1 MSEMSENKNPT
12 LSVAEQ
18 MAREI
23 KQSPLSVY
31 IGRIVNLPD
40 GYREN
45 GMIYVDINT
54 LDGDIKSPKTKKDS
68 SDDWNEKMNLEME
81 GFGYRKAVLSRT
93 LLSAVNLWENPPT
106 NYYKGSLTGMGSI
119 TISNYMFDP
128 LTMTWI
134 STVSTALNAIGVVNI
149 PPIFVSLSETGVP
162 VPQTNVD
169 VGQLVEDSFSNAINS
184 MTDLMSPGGQNS
196 VLPTIDVQDLLSGIK
211 DSLGGMLEKSLS
223 SALGSG
229 LGMESLYGSLSS
241 ALGSGL
247 GMESLYGSVNGVGSM
262 LSMLTSQTSRITELL
277 PSLKDMYGYQE
288 LLNKRDV
295 LKESLTPKEGEIVK
309 KIESLE
315 ASAKDQLAALK
326 GQVTGAVTQQVQK
339 IKAEIMKVIM
349 GIVSPITQKLVNL
362 YNDAIEN
369 IRSQIKSVID
379 KHLAPPLRKVKK
391 KLVRI
396 VTEVITPVI
405 QKLPGPARLA
415 ASLAIKP
422 VLSKLIEK
430 LVGFITDKVKEKIR
444 SLFDKGKDKLVEMLI
459 SEMSGM
465 FPNVMESFKEDFSI
479 RSLSKMEWLMSTEVG
494 EKIKALSDTVKDM
507 VSDLDAFHSEVND
520 LLIPSNSLQEE
531 CQSMLSELLTS
542 FYLGMYAYTEGK
554 NGRLVSTVG
563 YYDPVRGYA
572 YTSRDGTGKWTG
584 LFANTESRF
593 GSLPVYTVLYNLY
606 SKDRYNMKDLVD
618 KFMEHLS
625 VPLLKLNAYGEA
637 LMKSPEDPSTAVTKT
652 LENLPE
658 TLMLSTSQRDIVE
671 GSILKVLESAVKGT
685 VSVVQRVDENTFT
698 FLCDLLGIASDILWD
713 TNGQPYIT
721 NDNPLFPSVVSKG
734 YEKVSTNPHTDSTRS
749 VAMVQITWLDG
760 SVSKYPLE
768 YWTYC
773 SALVRYAISDLLTSV
788 YELVNGGPKY
798 SQPEYGKFQSLQLTA
813 QDGIAFHTYAQNSS
827 DDENM
832 KRRKA
837 SAYVFSDP
845 QTGMML
851 EIRVASYLN
860 VMDYN
865 QYKSKK
871 KTYMEVRNSGS
882 FTVQFLPF
890 NLINDEYFTYLS
902 NSGKLDD
909 TKDYYTV
916 NKAQARVLTGWGMYR
931 YVVTGED
938 YLRVVEIELEDTP
951 EDGQTWKYASTNGL
965 KFSMKRSDGT
975 VKVFTKY
982 ELESFNILPSE
993 VVDFSKCNGYFM
1005 AKDLRYL
1012 CAVPIPSTGNTI
1024 YYDAVL
1030 PTSKDKN
1037 GNADGVF
1044 YWNTYLQAE
1053 TDDDG
1058 DIILNEDGTEVL
1070 HEVTEPVFVELRS
1083 IIPYAGSVVWK
1094 DSDNDAEVD
1103 MSAFCFVQRAEW
1115 EGATHFCDVML
1126 IKEED
1131 NHKLAANVQKI
1142 DTSYSKNTTIH
1153 RSACKELVSYTSY
1166 KKGADALING
1176 TVRSDRYPV
1185 RGSVREK
1192 VDLVW
1197 EGKTEKYHS
1206 LQEIISESE
1215 KIVQSTL
1222 DKCKDAMHESFDAV
1236 DWVTVNLEEPLR
1248 SDTVQKT
1255 MDRLVSYM
1263 EDTATDV
1270 SEYGEAFSDTMKNI
1284 MSKMGDAASKVVDLD
1299 KLMNRV
1305 KDMLGGLSA
1314 VSDVIKT
1321 LSSLGDAAN
1330 KINDTFDSLAG
1341 GLDASLSSALSSAI
1355 GPSMSL
1361 SASMGEYDVSLTEK
1375 PHSQM
1380 PWKYDLDSDTF
1391 LKVGDIVLLLAIGN
1405 STDKLYV
1412 VDVPANTL

>member
-1 MSEMSENKNPT
+1 MPEMSENKNPAM
-12 LSVAEQ
+12 SVAEQ

-162 VPQTNVD
+162 SPQTNVD
-169 VGQLVEDSFSNAINS
+169 VGQIVEDSFSNAINS

-211 DSLGGMLEKSLS
+211 DSIGGMLEK
-223 SALGSG
+223 
-229 LGMESLYGSLSS
+229 SLSS

-262 LSMLTSQTSRITELL
+262 LSMLTSQTSSITELL

-295 LKESLTPKEGEIVK
+295 LKESLTPKEGEIIK
-309 KIESLE
+309 KIEALE

-349 GIVSPITQKLVNL
+349 GIVSPITQKLANL

-379 KHLAPPLRKVKK
+379 KHLAPPMRKVKK

-494 EKIKALSDTVKDM
+494 EKIKALPDTVKDM
-507 VSDLDAFHSEVND
+507 VSDLDAFHNEVND

-606 SKDRYNMKDLVD
+606 SKDRYSMKSLVD
-618 KFMEHLS
+618 KFMKHLS

-637 LMKSPEDPSTAVTKT
+637 LITRPEDPSTAVTKT

-671 GSILKVLESAVKGT
+671 GSILKVLESTVKGT
-685 VSVVQRVDENTFT
+685 VSVGQRVDKNTFT

-713 TNGQPYIT
+713 TNGHPYIT

-734 YEKVSTNPHTDSTRS
+734 YEKVSTNPHTDSTIS
-749 VAMVQITWLDG
+749 VAMVQITWSDG

-788 YELVNGGPKY
+788 YELVNGGSRY
-798 SQPEYGKFQSLQLTA
+798 SQTEYGKFQPLQLTA
-813 QDGIAFHTYAQNSS
+813 QDGIAFHTYAQSSS
-827 DDENM
+827 DDDNM
-832 KRRKA
+832 KRRKS

-902 NSGKLDD
+902 SSGKLDD

-982 ELESFNILPSE
+982 ELESLNILPSE

-1044 YWNTYLQAE
+1044 YWNTYLKAE

-1058 DIILNEDGTEVL
+1058 DVILNEDGTAVL

-1103 MSAFCFVQRAEW
+1103 MSDFCFVQRAEW

-1166 KKGADALING
+1166 KKGADTLING
-1176 TVRSDRYPV
+1176 SVRSDRYPV
-1185 RGSVREK
+1185 RVSVREK

-1206 LQEIISESE
+1206 LQEIINESE
-1215 KIVQSTL
+1215 KVVKSTM

-1236 DWVTVNLEEPLR
+1236 DWVAVNLEEPLR

-1270 SEYGEAFSDTMKNI
+1270 SEYDEAFSDTMKNI
-1284 MSKMGDAASKVVDLD
+1284 MSKMGDATSKAVDLD

-1341 GLDASLSSALSSAI
+1341 GLDSSLSSALSSAI

-1361 SASMGEYDVSLTEK
+1361 STSMGEYDVSLTEK

>member
-1 MSEMSENKNPT
+1 MSEMPENKKPT
-12 LSVAEQ
+12 LPVAEQ

-31 IGRIVNLPD
+31 IGRIVSLPD

-169 VGQLVEDSFSNAINS
+169 VGQIVEDSFSNAINS

-211 DSLGGMLEKSLS
+211 DSIGGILEKSLS
-223 SALGSG
+223 SALGS
-229 LGMESLYGSLSS
+229 E
-241 ALGSGL
+241 L

-262 LSMLTSQTSRITELL
+262 LSMLTSQTSSIAELL

-349 GIVSPITQKLVNL
+349 GIVSPITQKLANL

-405 QKLPGPARLA
+405 QKLHGPARLA

-422 VLSKLIEK
+422 VLSKLIDK

-494 EKIKALSDTVKDM
+494 ENIKALPDTMKDM
-507 VSDLDAFHSEVND
+507 VSDLDTFHSEVND

-542 FYLGMYAYTEGK
+542 FYLGMYAYTEDK
-554 NGRLVSTVG
+554 NGRVVSTVG

-572 YTSRDGTGKWTG
+572 YTSSDGTGKWTG
-584 LFANTESRF
+584 LFANTKSRF
-593 GSLPVYTVLYNLY
+593 GSLPNYKVLYNMQNWTRY
-606 SKDRYNMKDLVD
+606 SMKSLVD

-637 LMKSPEDPSTAVTKT
+637 LMTSPEDPSTVVTKT

-658 TLMLSTSQRDIVE
+658 TLMLSTSQREVVE
-671 GSILKVLESAVKGT
+671 SEILKVLESSVKGT
-685 VSVVQRVDENTFT
+685 VGVVQRVDENTFT
-698 FLCDLLGIASDILWD
+698 FLCDLLGITSDILWD
-713 TNGQPYIT
+713 TNGHPYIT

-734 YEKVSTNPHTDSTRS
+734 YEKVSTKPLIDSTIS

-788 YELVNGGPKY
+788 YELVNGGPRY
-798 SQPEYGKFQSLQLTA
+798 SQPEYGKFLPLQLTA
-813 QDGIAFHTYAQNSS
+813 QDGTAFHTYAQSSS
-827 DDENM
+827 DDDNM
-832 KRRKA
+832 KRRKS

-860 VMDYN
+860 VLDYN

-871 KTYMEVRNSGS
+871 KTYMEVRNSDS

-890 NLINDEYFTYLS
+890 NLMNDEYFTYLS
-902 NSGKLDD
+902 SSGKLDD

-975 VKVFTKY
+975 VKVFTKK
-982 ELESFNILPSE
+982 EIESFNILPSE
-993 VVDFSKCNGYFM
+993 GIDFSKCNGYFM

-1044 YWNTYLQAE
+1044 YWNTYLKAE

-1058 DIILNEDGTEVL
+1058 DVILNEDGTAVL

-1094 DSDNDAEVD
+1094 DSDNDVEVD

-1115 EGATHFCDVML
+1115 EGVTHFCDVML

-1142 DTSYSKNTTIH
+1142 DASYSKNTTIH

-1185 RGSVREK
+1185 RVSVREK

-1215 KIVQSTL
+1215 KVVQSTM

-1236 DWVTVNLEEPLR
+1236 DWVAVNLEEPLR

-1263 EDTATDV
+1263 EDTVTDV
-1270 SEYGEAFSDTMKNI
+1270 SEYDEAFSDTMKSI
-1284 MSKMGDAASKVVDLD
+1284 MSKMGDAASKAVDLD
-1299 KLMNRV
+1299 KLTNRV
-1305 KDMLGGLSA
+1305 RDMLGGLSA

-1341 GLDASLSSALSSAI
+1341 GLDASLVSALSSAI

-1361 SASMGEYDVSLTEK
+1361 STSMGEYDVSLTEK

>member
-1 MSEMSENKNPT
+1 MPEMSENKKPT
-12 LSVAEQ
+12 MSVAEQ

-68 SDDWNEKMNLEME
+68 SDDWNEKVNLEME

-162 VPQTNVD
+162 SPQTNVD
-169 VGQLVEDSFSNAINS
+169 VGQIVEDSFSNAINS

-211 DSLGGMLEKSLS
+211 DSIGGILEKSLS

-229 LGMESLYGSLSS
+229 LGMESLYGSI
-241 ALGSGL
+241 
-247 GMESLYGSVNGVGSM
+247 NGVGSM
-262 LSMLTSQTSRITELL
+262 LSMLTSQTSSITELL

-309 KIESLE
+309 KIEALE
-315 ASAKDQLAALK
+315 DSEKALLAALK

-349 GIVSPITQKLVNL
+349 GIVSPITQKLANL

-396 VTEVITPVI
+396 VSEILMPVI

-422 VLSKLIEK
+422 VLSKLIGK

-494 EKIKALSDTVKDM
+494 EKIKSLPDTVKDM
-507 VSDLDAFHSEVND
+507 VSDLDAFHNEVND
-520 LLIPSNSLQEE
+520 LLIPSNALQEE

-554 NGRLVSTVG
+554 NGRVVSTVG

-593 GSLPVYTVLYNLY
+593 GSLPTYTVWY
-606 SKDRYNMKDLVD
+606 SMQNWTRYNMKDLVD

-637 LMKSPEDPSTAVTKT
+637 LMTSPDTPSHAVTKT
-652 LENLPE
+652 LEKLPE
-658 TLMLSTSQRDIVE
+658 TLMLSTSQREVVE
-671 GSILKVLESAVKGT
+671 VEILKVLESVLKGT
-685 VSVVQRVDENTFT
+685 VSVGQRVDKNTFT

-713 TNGQPYIT
+713 TNGHPYIT

-734 YEKVSTNPHTDSTRS
+734 YEKVSTKPLIDSTRS
-749 VAMVQITWLDG
+749 VAMVQITWSDG

-773 SALVRYAISDLLTSV
+773 SALVRYAISDMLTSV
-788 YELVNGGPKY
+788 YELVNGGPRY
-798 SQPEYGKFQSLQLTA
+798 SQPEYGKFQPLQLTA
-813 QDGIAFHTYAQNSS
+813 QDGTAFHTYAQSSS
-827 DDENM
+827 DDDNM

-851 EIRVASYLN
+851 EICVASYLN
-860 VMDYN
+860 VLDYN

-871 KTYMEVRNSGS
+871 KTYMEVRNSDS

-902 NSGKLDD
+902 DSGKMDS

-975 VKVFTKY
+975 VKVFTKK
-982 ELESFNILPSE
+982 EIESFNILPSE

-1044 YWNTYLQAE
+1044 YWNTYLQVE

-1185 RGSVREK
+1185 RVSVREK

-1215 KIVQSTL
+1215 KVVKSTL

-1236 DWVTVNLEEPLR
+1236 DWATVNLEEPLR

-1255 MDRLVSYM
+1255 MDRLISYM
-1263 EDTATDV
+1263 EDIGTDV
-1270 SEYGEAFSDTMKNI
+1270 SEYDEAFSDTMKNI

-1305 KDMLGGLSA
+1305 KDMIGGLSA

-1341 GLDASLSSALSSAI
+1341 GLDASLVSALSSAI

-1361 SASMGEYDVSLTEK
+1361 STSMGEYDVSLTEK

>member
-1 MSEMSENKNPT
+1 MPEMSENKKPT
-12 LSVAEQ
+12 MSVAEQ

-169 VGQLVEDSFSNAINS
+169 VGQIVEDSFSNAINS

-211 DSLGGMLEKSLS
+211 DSIGEMLEK
-223 SALGSG
+223 
-229 LGMESLYGSLSS
+229 SLSS

-262 LSMLTSQTSRITELL
+262 LSMLTSQTSSITELL

-309 KIESLE
+309 KIEALE
-315 ASAKDQLAALK
+315 ASAKDQIAALK

-349 GIVSPITQKLVNL
+349 GIVSPITQKLANL

-494 EKIKALSDTVKDM
+494 EKIKSLPDTVKDM
-507 VSDLDAFHSEVND
+507 VSDLNAFHNEVND
-520 LLIPSNSLQEE
+520 LLIPSNALQEE

-554 NGRLVSTVG
+554 NGRVVSTVG

-593 GSLPVYTVLYNLY
+593 GSLPTYTVWYNMQNWT
-606 SKDRYNMKDLVD
+606 RYNMKDLVD

-625 VPLLKLNAYGEA
+625 VPLLKLNAYGTA
-637 LMKSPEDPSTAVTKT
+637 LMTSPDTPSHAVTKT
-652 LENLPE
+652 LEKLPE
-658 TLMLSTSQRDIVE
+658 TLMLSTSQREVVE
-671 GSILKVLESAVKGT
+671 GSILKVMESVLKGT
-685 VSVVQRVDENTFT
+685 VSVGQRVDKNTFT

-734 YEKVSTNPHTDSTRS
+734 YEKVSTKPLIDSTRS
-749 VAMVQITWLDG
+749 VAMVQITWSDG

-773 SALVRYAISDLLTSV
+773 SALVRYAISDMLTSV
-788 YELVNGGPKY
+788 YELVNGGPRY
-798 SQPEYGKFQSLQLTA
+798 SQPEYGKFQPLQLTA
-813 QDGIAFHTYAQNSS
+813 QDGTAFHTYAQSSS
-827 DDENM
+827 DDDNM

-860 VMDYN
+860 VLDYN

-871 KTYMEVRNSGS
+871 KTYMEVRNSDS

-902 NSGKLDD
+902 DSGKLDD

-975 VKVFTKY
+975 VKVFTKK
-982 ELESFNILPSE
+982 EIESFNILPSE
-993 VVDFSKCNGYFM
+993 VVDFSKSNGYFM

-1044 YWNTYLQAE
+1044 YWNTYLKAE

-1126 IKEED
+1126 MKEED

-1176 TVRSDRYPV
+1176 TVRSDRYPLRV
-1185 RGSVREK
+1185 SVREK

-1215 KIVQSTL
+1215 KVVKSTM

-1263 EDTATDV
+1263 EDIGTDV
-1270 SEYGEAFSDTMKNI
+1270 SEYDEAFSDAMKNI
-1284 MSKMGDAASKVVDLD
+1284 MSKIGDAASKVVDLD

-1305 KDMLGGLSA
+1305 KDTIGGLTA
-1314 VSDVIKT
+1314 VSDVLKT

-1341 GLDASLSSALSSAI
+1341 GLDSSLSSALSSAI

-1361 SASMGEYDVSLTEK
+1361 STSMGEYDVSLTEK

>member
-1 MSEMSENKNPT
+1 MSEMSENKNPA

-134 STVSTALNAIGVVNI
+134 STVSTALNALGVVNI

-169 VGQLVEDSFSNAINS
+169 VGQIVEDSFSNAINS

-196 VLPTIDVQDLLSGIK
+196 VLPTIDVPDLLSGIK

-229 LGMESLYGSLSS
+229 LGMDSLY
-241 ALGSGL
+241 
-247 GMESLYGSVNGVGSM
+247 ESVSGVGSM
-262 LSMLTSQTSRITELL
+262 LSMLTSQTSSISELL

-295 LKESLTPKEGEIVK
+295 LKEALTPKEGEIVK
-309 KIESLE
+309 KIEALE
-315 ASAKDQLAALK
+315 DSEKALLAALK

-349 GIVSPITQKLVNL
+349 GIVSPITQKLANL

-379 KHLAPPLRKVKK
+379 KHLAPPLKKVKK

-396 VTEVITPVI
+396 VSEILMPVI

-422 VLSKLIEK
+422 VLSKLIDK

-494 EKIKALSDTVKDM
+494 EKIKSLPDTVKDM
-507 VSDLDAFHSEVND
+507 ISDLDAFHSEVND

-542 FYLGMYAYTEGK
+542 FYLGMSAYTEDK
-554 NGRLVSTVG
+554 NGRLVSTHG

-572 YTSRDGTGKWTG
+572 YTSSDGTGKWTG
-584 LFANTESRF
+584 LFANTKSRF
-593 GSLPVYTVLYNLY
+593 GSLPTYTVWYNMQNWT
-606 SKDRYNMKDLVD
+606 RYNMKDLVD

-625 VPLLKLNAYGEA
+625 VPLLKLNAYGTA
-637 LMKSPEDPSTAVTKT
+637 LMTRPDMPSTIVTRT

-658 TLMLSTSQRDIVE
+658 TLRLSTSQREVVE
-671 GSILKVLESAVKGT
+671 GSILKVLESVVKGT
-685 VSVVQRVDENTFT
+685 VSVGQRVDKNTFT

-713 TNGQPYIT
+713 TNGHPYIT

-734 YEKVSTNPHTDSTRS
+734 YEKVSTKPLIDSTIS
-749 VAMVQITWLDG
+749 VAMVQITWSDG

-773 SALVRYAISDLLTSV
+773 SALVRYAISDMLTSV
-788 YELVNGGPKY
+788 YELVNGGPRY
-798 SQPEYGKFQSLQLTA
+798 SQPEYGKFQPLQLTA
-813 QDGIAFHTYAQNSS
+813 QDGTAFHTYAQSSS
-827 DDENM
+827 DDANM
-832 KRRKA
+832 KRRKD

-860 VMDYN
+860 VLDYN

-871 KTYMEVRNSGS
+871 KTYMEVRNSNS

-916 NKAQARVLTGWGMYR
+916 NKAQARVLTGWGMYC
-931 YVVTGED
+931 YNVTGED

-975 VKVFTKY
+975 VKVLTKY
-982 ELESFNILPSE
+982 ELESLNILPSE

-1012 CAVPIPSTGNTI
+1012 CAVPRKPMMM
-1024 YYDAVL
+1024 
-1030 PTSKDKN
+1030 
-1037 GNADGVF
+1037 
-1044 YWNTYLQAE
+1044 E
-1053 TDDDG
+1053 
-1058 DIILNEDGTEVL
+1058 
-1070 HEVTEPVFVELRS
+1070 
-1083 IIPYAGSVVWK
+1083 
-1094 DSDNDAEVD
+1094 
-1103 MSAFCFVQRAEW
+1103 
-1115 EGATHFCDVML
+1115 ML
-1126 IKEED
+1126 
-1131 NHKLAANVQKI
+1131 
-1142 DTSYSKNTTIH
+1142 S
-1153 RSACKELVSYTSY
+1153 
-1166 KKGADALING
+1166 
-1176 TVRSDRYPV
+1176 
-1185 RGSVREK
+1185 
-1192 VDLVW
+1192 
-1197 EGKTEKYHS
+1197 
-1206 LQEIISESE
+1206 
-1215 KIVQSTL
+1215 
-1222 DKCKDAMHESFDAV
+1222 
-1236 DWVTVNLEEPLR
+1236 
-1248 SDTVQKT
+1248 
-1255 MDRLVSYM
+1255 
-1263 EDTATDV
+1263 
-1270 SEYGEAFSDTMKNI
+1270 
-1284 MSKMGDAASKVVDLD
+1284 
-1299 KLMNRV
+1299 
-1305 KDMLGGLSA
+1305 
-1314 VSDVIKT
+1314 
-1321 LSSLGDAAN
+1321 
-1330 KINDTFDSLAG
+1330 
-1341 GLDASLSSALSSAI
+1341 
-1355 GPSMSL
+1355 
-1361 SASMGEYDVSLTEK
+1361 
-1375 PHSQM
+1375 
-1380 PWKYDLDSDTF
+1380 
-1391 LKVGDIVLLLAIGN
+1391 
-1405 STDKLYV
+1405 
-1412 VDVPANTL
+1412 

>member
-1 MSEMSENKNPT
+1 MSEMSENKKPT
-12 LSVAEQ
+12 MSVAEQ

-134 STVSTALNAIGVVNI
+134 STVSMALNAIGVVNI

-211 DSLGGMLEKSLS
+211 DSIGGMLEK
-223 SALGSG
+223 
-229 LGMESLYGSLSS
+229 SLSS

-262 LSMLTSQTSRITELL
+262 LSMLTSQTSSIAELL

-295 LKESLTPKEGEIVK
+295 LKESLTPKEGEIIK

-349 GIVSPITQKLVNL
+349 GIVSPITQKLANL

-494 EKIKALSDTVKDM
+494 EKIKALPDTVKDM

-637 LMKSPEDPSTAVTKT
+637 LMTRPEDPSTAVTKT

-658 TLMLSTSQRDIVE
+658 TLMLSTSQREVVE
-671 GSILKVLESAVKGT
+671 GSIIKVLESAVKGT

-734 YEKVSTNPHTDSTRS
+734 YEKVSTNPHTDSMRS
-749 VAMVQITWLDG
+749 VAMVQITWSDG

-798 SQPEYGKFQSLQLTA
+798 SQPEYGKFQPLQLTA
-813 QDGIAFHTYAQNSS
+813 QDGIAFHTYAQSSS

-882 FTVQFLPF
+882 FTVQFMPF

-975 VKVFTKY
+975 VKVFTKK
-982 ELESFNILPSE
+982 EIESFNILPSE

-1103 MSAFCFVQRAEW
+1103 MSDFCFVQRAEW
-1115 EGATHFCDVML
+1115 EGVTHFCDVML

-1176 TVRSDRYPV
+1176 TVRSDLYPV

-1192 VDLVW
+1192 VDIVW

-1215 KIVQSTL
+1215 KIVQSTM

-1263 EDTATDV
+1263 EDIGTDV
-1270 SEYGEAFSDTMKNI
+1270 SEYDEAFSDTMKNI
-1284 MSKMGDAASKVVDLD
+1284 MSKMGDAASKAVDLD

-1361 SASMGEYDVSLTEK
+1361 STSMGEYDVSLTEK

>member
-1 MSEMSENKNPT
+1 MSENKNPT

-162 VPQTNVD
+162 SPQTNVD

-211 DSLGGMLEKSLS
+211 DSIGGMLEK
-223 SALGSG
+223 
-229 LGMESLYGSLSS
+229 SLSS

-262 LSMLTSQTSRITELL
+262 LSMLTSQTSSIIELL

-309 KIESLE
+309 KIEALE
-315 ASAKDQLAALK
+315 SSAKDQLAALK

-349 GIVSPITQKLVNL
+349 GIVSPITQKLANL

-379 KHLAPPLRKVKK
+379 KHLAPPLRKVKR

-422 VLSKLIEK
+422 VLSKLIDK
-430 LVGFITDKVKEKIR
+430 LVGFITDKVKEKVR

-494 EKIKALSDTVKDM
+494 EKIKSLPDTVKD
-507 VSDLDAFHSEVND
+507 VVLDLDTFHSEVND

-606 SKDRYNMKDLVD
+606 SKDQYNMKDLVD

-637 LMKSPEDPSTAVTKT
+637 LMTRPEDPSTAVTKT

-658 TLMLSTSQRDIVE
+658 TLMLSTSQREVVE

-685 VSVVQRVDENTFT
+685 VSVVQRVDKNTFT

-813 QDGIAFHTYAQNSS
+813 QDGIAFHTYAQSSS

-851 EIRVASYLN
+851 EICVASYLN
-860 VMDYN
+860 VLDYN

-890 NLINDEYFTYLS
+890 NLINAEYFTYLS

-938 YLRVVEIELEDTP
+938 YLRVVEIEPEDTP

-982 ELESFNILPSE
+982 ELESLNILPSE
-993 VVDFSKCNGYFM
+993 GIDFSKCNGYFM

-1044 YWNTYLQAE
+1044 YWNTYLKAE

-1103 MSAFCFVQRAEW
+1103 MSDFCFVQRAEW

-1192 VDLVW
+1192 VDIVW

-1206 LQEIISESE
+1206 LQEIINESE
-1215 KIVQSTL
+1215 KVVKSTM

-1263 EDTATDV
+1263 EDIATDV
-1270 SEYGEAFSDTMKNI
+1270 SEYDEAFSDTMKNI

-1341 GLDASLSSALSSAI
+1341 GLDSSLSSALSSAI

-1361 SASMGEYDVSLTEK
+1361 STSMGEYDVSLTEK

-1412 VDVPANTL
+1412 LDVPANTL

>member
-1 MSEMSENKNPT
+1 MSEMSENKNPAM
-12 LSVAEQ
+12 SVAEQ

-68 SDDWNEKMNLEME
+68 SDDWNDKMNLEME
-81 GFGYRKAVLSRT
+81 GFGYRKAILSRT

-162 VPQTNVD
+162 VPQTSVD
-169 VGQLVEDSFSNAINS
+169 VGQIVEDSFSNAINS

-229 LGMESLYGSLSS
+229 LGMESLYGS
-241 ALGSGL
+241 
-247 GMESLYGSVNGVGSM
+247 VNGVGSM
-262 LSMLTSQTSRITELL
+262 LSMLTSQTSSITELL

-295 LKESLTPKEGEIVK
+295 LKEPLTQKEGEIIK

-315 ASAKDQLAALK
+315 SSAKDQLAALK

-349 GIVSPITQKLVNL
+349 GIVSPITQKLANL

-422 VLSKLIEK
+422 VLSKLINK

-494 EKIKALSDTVKDM
+494 EKIKSLPDTVKDM
-507 VSDLDAFHSEVND
+507 VSDLDTFHSEVND

-542 FYLGMYAYTEGK
+542 FYLGMSAYTEDK
-554 NGRLVSTVG
+554 NGRLVSTHG

-572 YTSRDGTGKWTG
+572 YTSSDGTGKWTG
-584 LFANTESRF
+584 LFANTKSRF
-593 GSLPVYTVLYNLY
+593 GSLPNYKVLYNMQNWTRY
-606 SKDRYNMKDLVD
+606 SMKDLVD

-637 LMKSPEDPSTAVTKT
+637 LMTRPDTPSNAVTKT

-658 TLMLSTSQRDIVE
+658 TLMLSTSQRDVVE
-671 GSILKVLESAVKGT
+671 GSILKVLESIVKGT
-685 VSVVQRVDENTFT
+685 VSVGQRVDKNTFT

-734 YEKVSTNPHTDSTRS
+734 YEKVSTKPLIDSTIS

-773 SALVRYAISDLLTSV
+773 SALVRYAISDMLTSV

-798 SQPEYGKFQSLQLTA
+798 NQPEYGKFQPLQLTA
-813 QDGIAFHTYAQNSS
+813 QDGTAFHTYAQSSS
-827 DDENM
+827 DDANM
-832 KRRKA
+832 KRRKT

-951 EDGQTWKYASTNGL
+951 EDGHTWKYASTNGL

-1044 YWNTYLQAE
+1044 YWNTYLKAE

-1094 DSDNDAEVD
+1094 DSDNDVEVD

-1126 IKEED
+1126 IKEEG

-1176 TVRSDRYPV
+1176 SVRSDRYPV
-1185 RGSVREK
+1185 RMSVREK
-1192 VDLVW
+1192 VDIVW

-1215 KIVQSTL
+1215 KVVKSTM
-1222 DKCKDAMHESFDAV
+1222 DKCKNAMHESFNAV

-1263 EDTATDV
+1263 EDMATDV
-1270 SEYGEAFSDTMKNI
+1270 SEYGEAFSDTMKNT

-1299 KLMNRV
+1299 KLTNRV

-1341 GLDASLSSALSSAI
+1341 GLDASLVSALSSAI

-1361 SASMGEYDVSLTEK
+1361 STSMGEYDVSLTEK

>member
-1 MSEMSENKNPT
+1 MSEMPENKNPT

-162 VPQTNVD
+162 SPQTNVD

-184 MTDLMSPGGQNS
+184 MTDLMSPGSQNS

-211 DSLGGMLEKSLS
+211 DSIGGMLEK
-223 SALGSG
+223 
-229 LGMESLYGSLSS
+229 SLSS

-262 LSMLTSQTSRITELL
+262 LSMLTSQTSSIAELL

-315 ASAKDQLAALK
+315 ASVKDQLAALK

-349 GIVSPITQKLVNL
+349 GIASPITQKLANL

-379 KHLAPPLRKVKK
+379 KHLAPPMRKVKK

-479 RSLSKMEWLMSTEVG
+479 RSLSKMEWLMSTAVG
-494 EKIKALSDTVKDM
+494 EKIEALPDTVKDM
-507 VSDLDAFHSEVND
+507 VSDLDAFHNEVND

-572 YTSRDGTGKWTG
+572 YTSSDGTGKWTG

-637 LMKSPEDPSTAVTKT
+637 LMKSPDTPSNAVTKT

-658 TLMLSTSQRDIVE
+658 TLMLSTSQRDVVE
-671 GSILKVLESAVKGT
+671 WSILKVLESSVKGT
-685 VSVVQRVDENTFT
+685 VSVGQRVDKNTFT
-698 FLCDLLGIASDILWD
+698 FLCDLLGITSDILWD

-749 VAMVQITWLDG
+749 VAMVQITWSDG

-788 YELVNGGPKY
+788 YELVNGGSRY
-798 SQPEYGKFQSLQLTA
+798 SQTEYGKFQPLQLTA
-813 QDGIAFHTYAQNSS
+813 QDGTAFHTYAQSSS

-832 KRRKA
+832 KRRKS

-890 NLINDEYFTYLS
+890 NLINAEYFTYLS

-965 KFSMKRSDGT
+965 KFSMKRPDGT

-982 ELESFNILPSE
+982 ELESLNILPSE
-993 VVDFSKCNGYFM
+993 VVDFSKSNGYFM

-1012 CAVPIPSTGNTI
+1012 CAVPIPSTGNTV

-1030 PTSKDKN
+1030 PTSEDKN

-1044 YWNTYLQAE
+1044 YWNTYLKAE

-1103 MSAFCFVQRAEW
+1103 MSDFCFVQRAEW

-1126 IKEED
+1126 IKEESD
-1131 NHKLAANVQKI
+1131 HKLAANVQKI
-1142 DTSYSKNTTIH
+1142 DASYSKNTTIH

-1185 RGSVREK
+1185 RVSVREK

-1206 LQEIISESE
+1206 LQEIINESE
-1215 KIVQSTL
+1215 KVVQSTM

-1284 MSKMGDAASKVVDLD
+1284 MSKMGDVASKAVDLD

-1341 GLDASLSSALSSAI
+1341 GLDSSLSSALSSAI

-1361 SASMGEYDVSLTEK
+1361 STSMGEYDVSLTEK

>member
-134 STVSTALNAIGVVNI
+134 STVSMALNAIGVVNI

-162 VPQTNVD
+162 SPQTNVD
-169 VGQLVEDSFSNAINS
+169 VGQIVEDSFSNAINS

-211 DSLGGMLEKSLS
+211 DSIGGMLEK
-223 SALGSG
+223 
-229 LGMESLYGSLSS
+229 SLSS

-262 LSMLTSQTSRITELL
+262 LSMLTSQTSSIAELL

-295 LKESLTPKEGEIVK
+295 LKESLTPKEGEIIK

-349 GIVSPITQKLVNL
+349 GIVSPITQKLANL

-494 EKIKALSDTVKDM
+494 EKIKALPDTVKDM
-507 VSDLDAFHSEVND
+507 VSDLDTFHSEVND

-637 LMKSPEDPSTAVTKT
+637 LMTRPEDPSTAVTKT

-658 TLMLSTSQRDIVE
+658 TLMLSTSQREVVE
-671 GSILKVLESAVKGT
+671 GSILKVLESSVKGT

-734 YEKVSTNPHTDSTRS
+734 YEKVSTNPHTDSMRS
-749 VAMVQITWLDG
+749 VAMVQITWSDG

-798 SQPEYGKFQSLQLTA
+798 SQPEYGKFQPLQLTA
-813 QDGIAFHTYAQNSS
+813 QDGIAFHTYAQSSS
-827 DDENM
+827 DDDNM
-832 KRRKA
+832 KRRKD

-882 FTVQFLPF
+882 FTVQFMPF
-890 NLINDEYFTYLS
+890 NLINAEYFTYLS

-975 VKVFTKY
+975 VKVFTKK
-982 ELESFNILPSE
+982 EIESFNILPSE

-1044 YWNTYLQAE
+1044 YWNTYLKAE

-1103 MSAFCFVQRAEW
+1103 MSDFCFVQRAEW
-1115 EGATHFCDVML
+1115 EGVTHFCDVML

-1176 TVRSDRYPV
+1176 TVRSDLYPV

-1192 VDLVW
+1192 VDIVW

-1215 KIVQSTL
+1215 KIVQSTM

-1263 EDTATDV
+1263 EDIGTDV
-1270 SEYGEAFSDTMKNI
+1270 SEYDEAFSDTMKNI

-1341 GLDASLSSALSSAI
+1341 GLDSSLVSALSSAI

-1361 SASMGEYDVSLTEK
+1361 STSMGEYDVSLTEK

-1412 VDVPANTL
+1412 VDVPANIL

>member
-1 MSEMSENKNPT
+1 MSENKNPAM
-12 LSVAEQ
+12 SVAEQ

-68 SDDWNEKMNLEME
+68 SDDWNDKMNLEME
-81 GFGYRKAVLSRT
+81 GFGYRKAILSRT

-162 VPQTNVD
+162 VPQTSVD
-169 VGQLVEDSFSNAINS
+169 VGQIVEDSFSNAINS

-211 DSLGGMLEKSLS
+211 DSIGGILEK
-223 SALGSG
+223 
-229 LGMESLYGSLSS
+229 SLSS

-262 LSMLTSQTSRITELL
+262 LSMLTSQTSSITELL

-295 LKESLTPKEGEIVK
+295 LKEPLTQKEGEIIK

-315 ASAKDQLAALK
+315 SSAKDQIAALK

-349 GIVSPITQKLVNL
+349 GIVSPITQKLANL

-422 VLSKLIEK
+422 VLSKLINK

-494 EKIKALSDTVKDM
+494 EKIKSLPDTVKDM
-507 VSDLDAFHSEVND
+507 VSDLDTFHSEVND

-542 FYLGMYAYTEGK
+542 FYLGMSAYTEDK
-554 NGRLVSTVG
+554 NGRLVSTHG

-572 YTSRDGTGKWTG
+572 YTSSDGTGKWTG
-584 LFANTESRF
+584 LFANTKSRF
-593 GSLPVYTVLYNLY
+593 GSLPNYKVLYNMQNWTRY
-606 SKDRYNMKDLVD
+606 SMKDLVD

-637 LMKSPEDPSTAVTKT
+637 LMTRPDTPSNAVTKT

-658 TLMLSTSQRDIVE
+658 TLMLSTSQRDVVE
-671 GSILKVLESAVKGT
+671 GSILKVLESVLKGT
-685 VSVVQRVDENTFT
+685 VSVGQRVDKNTFT
-698 FLCDLLGIASDILWD
+698 FLCDLLGITSDILWD

-734 YEKVSTNPHTDSTRS
+734 YEKVSTKPLIDSTIS
-749 VAMVQITWLDG
+749 VAMVQITWSDG

-773 SALVRYAISDLLTSV
+773 SALVRYAISDMLTSV

-798 SQPEYGKFQSLQLTA
+798 SQPEYGKFQPLQLTA
-813 QDGIAFHTYAQNSS
+813 QDGTAFHTYAQNSS
-827 DDENM
+827 DDDNM
-832 KRRKA
+832 KRRKD

-851 EIRVASYLN
+851 EICIASYLN

-951 EDGQTWKYASTNGL
+951 ENGHTWKYASTNGL

-1044 YWNTYLQAE
+1044 YWNTYLKAE

-1058 DIILNEDGTEVL
+1058 DIILNEDGTEIL

-1094 DSDNDAEVD
+1094 DSDNDVEVD

-1126 IKEED
+1126 IKEEG

-1176 TVRSDRYPV
+1176 SVRSDRYPV
-1185 RGSVREK
+1185 RMSVREK
-1192 VDLVW
+1192 VDIVW

-1215 KIVQSTL
+1215 KVVKSTM
-1222 DKCKDAMHESFDAV
+1222 DKCKNAMHESFNAV

-1263 EDTATDV
+1263 EDMATDV
-1270 SEYGEAFSDTMKNI
+1270 SEYGEAFSDTMKNT

-1299 KLMNRV
+1299 KLTNRV

-1341 GLDASLSSALSSAI
+1341 GLDASLVSALSSAI

-1361 SASMGEYDVSLTEK
+1361 STSMGEYDVSLTEK

>member
-1 MSEMSENKNPT
+1 MSDNKKPT
-12 LSVAEQ
+12 MSVAEQ

-68 SDDWNEKMNLEME
+68 SNDWNDKMNLEME

-134 STVSTALNAIGVVNI
+134 STVSAALNAIGVVNI

-169 VGQLVEDSFSNAINS
+169 VGQIVEDSFSNAINS
-184 MTDLMSPGGQNS
+184 MTDLMSPGGQDS
-196 VLPTIDVQDLLSGIK
+196 VLPTIDVPDLLSGIK
-211 DSLGGMLEKSLS
+211 DSIGGMLEKSLS
-223 SALGSG
+223 SVLGSG
-229 LGMESLYGSLSS
+229 LGMEGLS
-241 ALGSGL
+241 GSG
-247 GMESLYGSVNGVGSM
+247 NGVGAM
-262 LSMLTSQTSRITELL
+262 LSMLTSQTSSIAELL

-295 LKESLTPKEGEIVK
+295 LKEALTQKEGEIVK

-326 GQVTGAVTQQVQK
+326 GQVTGAVSQQVQK
-339 IKAEIMKVIM
+339 IKSEIMKVIM
-349 GIVSPITQKLVNL
+349 GIVSPITQKLANI
-362 YNDAIEN
+362 YNEAIEK

-396 VTEVITPVI
+396 VAEILMPVI

-422 VLSKLIEK
+422 VLSKLIDK

-459 SEMSGM
+459 SELSGM
-465 FPNVMESFKEDFSI
+465 FPNVMEAFKGDFSL
-479 RSLSKMEWLMSTEVG
+479 RSLSKMDWLMSTDVG
-494 EKIKALSDTVKDM
+494 EQIKALPDTVKDM
-507 VSDLDAFHSEVND
+507 ISDLDTFHSEVND
-520 LLIPSNSLQEE
+520 LMIPSNSLQEE

-542 FYLGMYAYTEGK
+542 FYLGMSAYTEDK
-554 NGRLVSTVG
+554 NGRVVATNG

-572 YTSRDGTGKWTG
+572 YTSSDGTGKWTG
-584 LFANTESRF
+584 LFANTKSRF
-593 GSLPVYTVLYNLY
+593 GSLPNYAVLYNMQNWT
-606 SKDRYNMKDLVD
+606 RYNMKSLVD
-618 KFMEHLS
+618 KFMGHLS
-625 VPLLKLNAYGEA
+625 VPLLKLKAYGES
-637 LMKSPEDPSTAVTKT
+637 LMTSPDTPSNAVTKT
-652 LENLPE
+652 LEKLQE
-658 TLMLSTSQRDIVE
+658 TLMLSTSQRDVVE
-671 GSILKVLESAVKGT
+671 GEIVKVLESTVKGT
-685 VSVVQRVDENTFT
+685 VSIGQRVDKNTFT
-698 FLCDLLGIASDILWD
+698 FLCDLLGITSDILWD

-721 NDNPLFPSVVSKG
+721 NSNSMFPSVVSKG
-734 YEKVSTNPHTDSTRS
+734 FENVSENPHMGSTGLTS
-749 VAMVQITWLDG
+749 MVQITWSDG
-760 SVSKYPLE
+760 SISKYPLE

-773 SALVRYAISDLLTSV
+773 SALIRYAISDLLTSV
-788 YELVNGGPKY
+788 YELVNGGPRY
-798 SQPEYGKFQSLQLTA
+798 SQLEYGKFNPLQLTA
-813 QDGIAFHTYAQNSS
+813 QDGTAFHTYLAGTS
-827 DDENM
+827 DDANM

-851 EIRVASYLN
+851 EICVATYLN
-860 VMDYN
+860 VLDYN

-882 FTVQFLPF
+882 FTMQFLPF
-890 NLINDEYFTYLS
+890 NLINAEYFTYLV
-902 NSGKLDD
+902 NSGKLDA

-916 NKAQARVLTGWGMYR
+916 NKSQAKVLTGWGMYR
-931 YVVTGED
+931 YNVTGED
-938 YLRVVEIELEDTP
+938 HLRVVEIELEDTP
-951 EDGQTWKYASTNGL
+951 ADGQTWKYASTNGL
-965 KFSMKRSDGT
+965 KFSMKRADGT
-975 VKVFTKY
+975 VKVFTRD

-993 VVDFSKCNGYFM
+993 GIDFSKCNGYFM

-1012 CAVPIPSTGNTI
+1012 CAVPIPATGNTI

-1044 YWNTYLQAE
+1044 YWNTYLEAE

-1058 DIILNEDGTEVL
+1058 DVILNEDGTAVLREVS
-1070 HEVTEPVFVELRS
+1070 EPVFVELNS

-1103 MSAFCFVQRAEW
+1103 MSDFCFVQRAEW
-1115 EGATHFCDVML
+1115 EGASHFCDVML
-1126 IKEED
+1126 MKED
-1131 NHKLAANVQKI
+1131 GGYKLAGNVQKI
-1142 DTSYSKNTTIH
+1142 DTSYSKKTTIH

-1166 KKGADALING
+1166 QKGADALING
-1176 TVRSDRYPV
+1176 SVRADRYPV
-1185 RGSVREK
+1185 RMSVREK
-1192 VDLVW
+1192 VDIVW

-1206 LQEIISESE
+1206 LQEIVSESE
-1215 KIVQSTL
+1215 KVVKSTM
-1222 DKCKDAMHESFDAV
+1222 DKCKDAMHKAFDAV

-1263 EDTATDV
+1263 EDTVSDV
-1270 SEYGEAFSDTMKNI
+1270 SEYAEAFSDTLKNV
-1284 MSKMGDAASKVVDLD
+1284 MSKMGDAASKVVDLE
-1299 KLMNRV
+1299 KLLNRV

-1314 VSDVIKT
+1314 VSDVMGT

-1341 GLDASLSSALSSAI
+1341 GLDASLVSALSSAI

-1361 SASMGEYDVSLTEK
+1361 STSMGEYDVSLTEK

-1380 PWKYDLDSDTF
+1380 PWRYDLDSDTF

>member
-162 VPQTNVD
+162 SPQTNVD

-211 DSLGGMLEKSLS
+211 DSIGGMLEK
-223 SALGSG
+223 
-229 LGMESLYGSLSS
+229 SLSS

-262 LSMLTSQTSRITELL
+262 LSMLTSQTSSITELL

-349 GIVSPITQKLVNL
+349 GIVSPITQKLANL

-494 EKIKALSDTVKDM
+494 EKIKSLPDTVKDM
-507 VSDLDAFHSEVND
+507 VLDLDTFHSEVND

-637 LMKSPEDPSTAVTKT
+637 LMTRPEDPSNAVTKT

-658 TLMLSTSQRDIVE
+658 TLMLSTSQRDVVE
-671 GSILKVLESAVKGT
+671 GSILKVLESTVKGI
-685 VSVVQRVDENTFT
+685 VSVGQRVDKNTFT

-813 QDGIAFHTYAQNSS
+813 QDGTAFHTYAQSSS

-916 NKAQARVLTGWGMYR
+916 NKAQAKVLTGWGMYR

-982 ELESFNILPSE
+982 ELESLNILPSE

-1044 YWNTYLQAE
+1044 YWSTYLQAE

-1058 DIILNEDGTEVL
+1058 NIILNEDGTEVL

-1192 VDLVW
+1192 VDIVW

-1206 LQEIISESE
+1206 LQEIIRESE
-1215 KIVQSTL
+1215 KVVKSTM

-1270 SEYGEAFSDTMKNI
+1270 SEYGEAFSDTVKNI
-1284 MSKMGDAASKVVDLD
+1284 MSKMGDAANKAVDLD
-1299 KLMNRV
+1299 KLTNRV

-1341 GLDASLSSALSSAI
+1341 GLDSSLSSALSSAI

-1361 SASMGEYDVSLTEK
+1361 STSMGEYDVSLTEK